1 MDTERRVVRTSA
13 GIVEVVVSAEAHA
26 PGDTV
31 LYLHGGHESAEAA
44 PACRVYVELGHRVV
58 AVSRPGYGGTDVGTL
73 SPADFAP
80 QIDEVRAALGVD
92 RFRAVVGTSFGGQQ
106 AVQYAV
112 QRPAR
117 TRSLSLHS
125 AAPSTLPYPDV
136 ALQRLLGPV
145 MFHPRIERHV
155 WGATRTVLRRAP
167 EVGLRM
173 MLAPLSTVPLATWF
187 PQVTE
192 ADRAEMRDLFAT
204 MRSGRGFVVDLAH
217 AGADQ
222 GPTRRAAQQRVSCR
236 TLVTGSRHDAG
247 VAWAHSEDLASTI
260 PRASLV
266 DLGAPSHLF
275 WIGESRTRLREVVD
289 DFLGGA

>member
-13 GIVEVVVSAEAHA
+13 GVVEVVVRADAGT
-26 PGDTV
+26 PGGTV
-31 LYLHGGHESAEAA
+31 LYLHGGHESAETA
-44 PACRVYVELGHRVV
+44 PACRVYAELGRRVV
-58 AVSRPGYGGTDVGTL
+58 AVSRPGYGGTDVGPL
-73 SPADFAP
+73 SPTDFAP
-80 QIDEVRAALGVD
+80 QIDEVRATLGVEE
-92 RFRAVVGTSFGGQQ
+92 FTAVVGTSFGGQQ

-117 TRSLSLHS
+117 VRSLVLHS
-125 AAPSTLPYPDV
+125 TAPSTLPYPDV

-155 WGATRTVLRRAP
+155 WGATRTLMRRAP

-192 ADRAEMRDLFAT
+192 ADRADMRNLFAT

-222 GPTRRAAQQRVSCR
+222 GPTRRAAQQRVACR

-247 VAWAHSEDLASTI
+247 VTWAHAEDLASTI

-289 DFLGGA
+289 GFLAGV